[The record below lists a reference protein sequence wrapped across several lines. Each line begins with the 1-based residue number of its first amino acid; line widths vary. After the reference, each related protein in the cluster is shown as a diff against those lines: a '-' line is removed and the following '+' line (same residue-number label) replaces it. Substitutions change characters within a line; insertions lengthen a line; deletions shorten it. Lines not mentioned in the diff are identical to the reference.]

1 MTIFIVTTSLLIAS
15 NSMKSYNKD
24 NNNVIDINNNNSSS
38 NLQYK
43 TIIFSLLLAI
53 QYGIQPLLASRFTS
67 KKISKT
73 SVVITTE
80 FCKILIALIC
90 VLTGIIKDFK
100 INNFDIINSLK
111 IAAIPAFLYAIQNIF
126 VQYGYVLLDS
136 MTFNVLNQT
145 KTLSSAIFLF
155 IILGLKQS
163 IIQIISLGILLI
175 AACMLSVKN
184 QAVNSNIVFDSGY
197 KTGIILVSLASLL
210 SGLSTALTQKALIES
225 DSKKGR
231 KEPILFSAEL
241 ASYGILFLIISSLFQ
256 HDGYKMIT
264 NGFFHEWN
272 MTTFIPVITNSFGGV
287 IVGLVTKY
295 GGGIVKGF
303 ALIIGIV
310 ITAFVQWIIE
320 NKPLKVLD
328 WIAVV
333 LVSISIY
340 LHSNYQPKKVI
351 SNKEK

>member
-1 MTIFIVTTSLLIAS
+1 MTIFIVTTRLLIAS

-155 IILGLKQS
+155 IV
-163 IIQIISLGILLI
+163 
-175 AACMLSVKN
+175 LSHYV
-184 QAVNSNIVFDSGY
+184 
-197 KTGIILVSLASLL
+197 
-210 SGLSTALTQKALIES
+210 
-225 DSKKGR
+225 R
-231 KEPILFSAEL
+231 
-241 ASYGILFLIISSLFQ
+241 
-256 HDGYKMIT
+256 
-264 NGFFHEWN
+264 
-272 MTTFIPVITNSFGGV
+272 
-287 IVGLVTKY
+287 
-295 GGGIVKGF
+295 
-303 ALIIGIV
+303 
-310 ITAFVQWIIE
+310 
-320 NKPLKVLD
+320 
-328 WIAVV
+328 
-333 LVSISIY
+333 
-340 LHSNYQPKKVI
+340 
-351 SNKEK
+351 